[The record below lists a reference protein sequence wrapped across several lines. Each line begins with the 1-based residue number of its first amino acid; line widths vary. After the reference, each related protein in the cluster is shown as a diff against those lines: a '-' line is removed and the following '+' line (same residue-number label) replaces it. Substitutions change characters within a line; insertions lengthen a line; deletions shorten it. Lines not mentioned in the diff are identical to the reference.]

1 MKKDLVPVKLLPSGS
16 DRSRLLRVIG
26 EKSSTINKNDYIEK
40 LAGASF
46 NNKPGHA
53 AVHLLAL
60 ENASEIAKKYL
71 HAPGLFEQIMKD
83 IIGTRGYISHQIKTT
98 KNNLNIQRKKYP
110 QDHHENF
117 ILVSETFGNGSGH
130 YGLIHLQHQNGKV
143 RVYDSMYG
151 DGASKFQNVAQKW
164 TKTRSENRA
173 SATSWDIPAVRSI
186 FGCKAKVH
194 NLASGNINTIQVQP
208 SGGFVSSNY
217 TNFLNENYNG
227 TGRNGF
233 GKQIENLYGKVVAK
247 GAFRLSQFDEL
258 SQHHFC
264 YMESIYAM
272 MLAIGLTKNPGP
284 NDPRKRISFI
294 KKFIW
299 GMVHKYTPRSKRT
312 TPEWKYFTKV
322 FPHIAFTTSK
332 TGKPLRLWRGNIQL
346 PDSDGTFRTV
356 TRAATWMGY
365 DKIDPS
371 WSITDVLTWVHT
383 GRTSQGNRNA
393 NSNSNSNSNNN
404 NKVFAAGR
412 RPTRSEKRTIDPN
425 YNSNNNRSPT
435 PSPKSKT
442 PNSATPKSKTPK
454 SATPKSSTPKS
465 KTPPKTRRPTTRSM
479 KPK

>member
-1 MKKDLVPVKLLPSGS
+1 MKDLIPVKILPPGS
-16 DRSRLLRVIG
+16 NRSRLLRVIG
-26 EKSSTINKNDYIEK
+26 EKSSTINKNDYIERQV
-40 LAGASF
+40 GAF
-46 NNKPGHA
+46 YKNNPKHA
-53 AVHLLAL
+53 SIHLLAL

-71 HAPGLFEQIMKD
+71 QAPGLFEQIMKD
-83 IIGTRGYISHQIKTT
+83 IIGTRGYISYQIKTT

-117 ILVSETFGNGSGH
+117 VLVSETFGNGSGH

-186 FGCKAKVH
+186 FGCKAKVR

-346 PDSDGTFRTV
+346 PDSDGTFRTI
-356 TRAATWMGY
+356 TKAATWKGY

-412 RPTRSEKRTIDPN
+412 RPTQSEKRTIDPN

-442 PNSATPKSKTPK
+442 PK
-454 SATPKSSTPKS
+454 SATPKSATPKS

>member
-1 MKKDLVPVKLLPSGS
+1 MNNRPVPVKLLPAGS
-16 DRSRLLRVIG
+16 NRTQLLKDIG
-26 EKSSTINKNDYIEK
+26 EKSVNFDQKDYIEK
-40 LAGASF
+40 LAGQKA
-46 NNKPGHA
+46 KEGKMTHA
-53 AVHLLAL
+53 AVKLLAI
-60 ENASEIAKKYL
+60 ENASEIAKGYL
-71 HAPGLFEQIMKD
+71 HAKGLFEQIMKD
-83 IIGTRGYISHQIKTT
+83 IIGTRGYISYQIKTT
-98 KNNLNIQRKKYP
+98 KNNLNIQRKQYP
-110 QDHHENF
+110 QNHHENF
-117 ILVSETFGNGSGH
+117 ILIDQTFGNGSGH

-186 FGCKAKVH
+186 FGCKAKVR

-346 PDSDGTFRTV
+346 PDSDGTFRTI
-356 TRAATWMGY
+356 TKAATWKGY

-412 RPTRSEKRTIDPN
+412 RPTQSEKRKIDPN

-442 PNSATPKSKTPK
+442 PKSATPKSK
-454 SATPKSSTPKS
+454 TPKS

>member
-26 EKSSTINKNDYIEK
+26 EKSSTINKNDYIER

-130 YGLIHLQHQNGKV
+130 YGLIHLQHTNGKV

-151 DGASKFQNVAQKW
+151 DGASKFENVARKW
-164 TKTRSENRA
+164 TKTNGTPRA
-173 SATSWDIPAVRSI
+173 GQPWDIPAVRSI
-186 FGCKAKVH
+186 FGCKAKVR
-194 NLASGNINTIQVQP
+194 NIAGGNINTIQVQP

-227 TGRNGF
+227 QGRNGF
-233 GKQIENLYGKVVAK
+233 GKQIERLYGKVVAK

-312 TPEWKYFTKV
+312 TPEWK
-322 FPHIAFTTSK
+322 
-332 TGKPLRLWRGNIQL
+332 RLQFLTLGQL
-346 PDSDGTFRTV
+346 
-356 TRAATWMGY
+356 
-365 DKIDPS
+365 I
-371 WSITDVLTWVHT
+371 
-383 GRTSQGNRNA
+383 
-393 NSNSNSNSNNN
+393 
-404 NKVFAAGR
+404 
-412 RPTRSEKRTIDPN
+412 
-425 YNSNNNRSPT
+425 
-435 PSPKSKT
+435 
-442 PNSATPKSKTPK
+442 
-454 SATPKSSTPKS
+454 
-465 KTPPKTRRPTTRSM
+465 
-479 KPK
+479 